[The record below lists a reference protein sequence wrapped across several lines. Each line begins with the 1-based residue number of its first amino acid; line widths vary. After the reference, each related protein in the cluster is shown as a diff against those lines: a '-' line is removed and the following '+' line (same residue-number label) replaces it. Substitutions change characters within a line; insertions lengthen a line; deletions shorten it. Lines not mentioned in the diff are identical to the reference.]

1 MRENFILKR
10 EGTVGFGGEMKLNK
24 PDAFAYFFFF
34 IFLDILG
41 FFCFL
46 VILKGKC
53 RKRQSK
59 LRKNITAIGKKEN
72 TRENYE

>member
-34 IFLDILG
+34 HFFGYFRIFLLSGD
-41 FFCFL
+41 
-46 VILKGKC
+46 
-53 RKRQSK
+53 
-59 LRKNITAIGKKEN
+59 T
-72 TRENYE
+72 